1 MSGEK
6 EPKLNETAADEER
19 EGVLRAEVGVW
30 GPLWHEGS
38 HTKQPLSTVCLGLH
52 SCAELLPSK
61 QHGEM

>member
-38 HTKQPLSTVCLGLH
+38 HTKQPPSTVCPGLY
-52 SCAELLPSK
+52 SCAELLLSK